1 MQDYWLYIIIFIALA
16 SLISIAVVG
25 TRLRKSS
32 IRVNRALDPLNQKA
46 KTLKIEVSAIKRSRL
61 DRQRRLEGTSSIE
74 NNLDS

>member
-1 MQDYWLYIIIFIALA
+1 MQDYWLYIFIFLALA
-16 SLISIAVVG
+16 SLTSIAVVG

-46 KTLKIEVSAIKRSRL
+46 KTLKIEVSALKRSRL
-61 DRQRRLEGTSSIE
+61 DRQRRLESTSSIE

>member
-1 MQDYWLYIIIFIALA
+1 MPDYWIYIFIFLALA
-16 SLISIAVVG
+16 SLTAIALVG
-25 TRLRKSS
+25 ARLRKSS

-46 KTLKIEVSAIKRSRL
+46 KTLKIEVSALKRSRL

>member
-46 KTLKIEVSAIKRSRL
+46 KTLKIEVSALKRSRL
-61 DRQRRLEGTSSIE
+61 DRQRRLESTSSIE

>member
-1 MQDYWLYIIIFIALA
+1 MQDYWIYIFIFLALA
-16 SLISIAVVG
+16 SLTAIALVG

-46 KTLKIEVSAIKRSRL
+46 KTLKIEVSALKRSLL

>member
-1 MQDYWLYIIIFIALA
+1 MQDYWIYIFIFLALA
-16 SLISIAVVG
+16 SLTSIAVVG
-25 TRLRKSS
+25 SRLRKSS

-46 KTLKIEVSAIKRSRL
+46 KTLKIEVSALKRSRL

>member
-1 MQDYWLYIIIFIALA
+1 MQDYWIYIFICLALA
-16 SLISIAVVG
+16 SLTGIAVVG

-46 KTLKIEVSAIKRSRL
+46 KTLKIEVSALKRSRL

>member
-1 MQDYWLYIIIFIALA
+1 MQDYWLYIFIFVALA
-16 SLISIAVVG
+16 SLTSIAVVG

-46 KTLKIEVSAIKRSRL
+46 KTLKIEVSALKRSRL
-61 DRQRRLEGTSSIE
+61 DRQRRLESTSSKE

>member
-16 SLISIAVVG
+16 SLTSIAVVG

-46 KTLKIEVSAIKRSRL
+46 KTLKIEVSALKRSRL
-61 DRQRRLEGTSSIE
+61 DRQRRLESTSSIE

>member
-1 MQDYWLYIIIFIALA
+1 MQDYWLYIFIFIALA
-16 SLISIAVVG
+16 SLTSIVVVG

-46 KTLKIEVSAIKRSRL
+46 KTLKIEVSALKRSRL

>member
-16 SLISIAVVG
+16 SLTSIAVVG

-46 KTLKIEVSAIKRSRL
+46 KTLKIEVSALKRSRL
-61 DRQRRLEGTSSIE
+61 DRQRRLESTSSKE

>member
-1 MQDYWLYIIIFIALA
+1 MQDYWLYIFIFIALA
-16 SLISIAVVG
+16 SLTSIAVVG

-46 KTLKIEVSAIKRSRL
+46 KTLKIEVSALKRSRL
-61 DRQRRLEGTSSIE
+61 DRQRRLESTSSIE

>member
-1 MQDYWLYIIIFIALA
+1 MQDYWLYIFILIALA
-16 SLISIAVVG
+16 SLTSIAVVG
-25 TRLRKSS
+25 SRLRKSS

-46 KTLKIEVSAIKRSRL
+46 KTLKIEVSALKRSRL